1 MIADSFAIAAAWAQ
15 ALANDLAL
23 AQFCQER
30 FEKAPAILLGFPQGE
45 QPGQR
50 EAPYVAVIPVKDEDG
65 PEMGTATQVVL
76 VACGFV
82 DKQIVS
88 SGSVEA
94 LRGFESARLFD
105 QLVQDVLVATDYPP
119 SRREAELANPGKG
132 FFERLSFHEIDQDST
147 L

>member
-1 MIADSFAIAAAWAQ
+1 MIADSFTIAEAWAK
-15 ALANDLAL
+15 ALADDLAL

-30 FEKAPAILLGFPQGE
+30 FGKTPAILLGFPQGE
-45 QPGQR
+45 EPGQR
-50 EAPYVAVIPVKDEDG
+50 ESPYVAVIPVKDEDG
-65 PEMGTATQVVL
+65 PDVATGTQTVL

-82 DKQIVS
+82 DKQVVS
-88 SGSVEA
+88 AGGVES
-94 LRGFESARLFD
+94 LRGFESARQFD
-105 QLVQDVLVATDYPP
+105 RVVQDVLVATDYPP